1 MTFEAEWQGIR
12 NKWTFPSAIL
22 NSKQSMDF
30 LKVTAR
36 YFFNKDASQQAVEA
50 DAQKP
55 CPVCELMMRPDHNF
69 NFCMMCGANYYRTA

>member
-55 CPVCELMMRPDHNF
+55 CLCENKNPIIFGGNICVCGRFIRRP
-69 NFCMMCGANYYRTA
+69 AA